1 MGCSTPYDNAAK
13 IRSASWSEAFMSA
26 PKHPCLPLSGV
37 AVLLAG
43 QQLERGHLAE
53 RMNLPQVAETLYTA
67 CDCFSREAA
76 PKPQE
81 FRSSCNEGR
90 IGPA

>member
-1 MGCSTPYDNAAK
+1 MD
-13 IRSASWSEAFMSA
+13 A
-26 PKHPCLPLSGV
+26 PEHPCLPIPSV

-43 QQLERGHLAE
+43 QQLERGHLAG
-53 RMNLPQVAETLYTA
+53 RMSLPQAMEALHSA
-67 CDCFSREAA
+67 CDCFSRKAA
-76 PKPQE
+76 PKSQE